1 MANQNPKTIYQS
13 LWNSADILRSKMDAS
28 EYKNYTLGLIFYKY
42 LSDNLLHHAADL
54 LEEKVAD
61 LNEAQQVYADA
72 FNDPE
77 IKDDLIDELK
87 FDFSY
92 VLEPKLTFTALMQS
106 IYKGKFQ
113 LEDLAQ
119 GFRNIEQSSELFE
132 NLFED
137 VDLYSRKLGSTPQK
151 QNQVISDVMKELA
164 TLDMAH
170 QGDILGDAYEYL
182 IGQFASDSGKKAG
195 EFYTP
200 QAVSSLMTQIV
211 VQGKEDQ
218 KGFSVYDPTMGSG
231 SLLLNV
237 KKYTNEPGTVNYFGQ
252 ELNTSTYNLARMNMF
267 LHKVDV
273 ANQHLSNADTLDA
286 DWPTEEPTNF
296 DAVLMNPP
304 YSAKWTADKG
314 FLDEPRF
321 SMYGV
326 LAPKSKADFA
336 FLLHGYYHLKDSGVM
351 AIVLPHGV
359 LFRGAAEGKIR
370 KILLENGAID
380 TVIGLPANIFFNTSI
395 PTTVIILKKNRE
407 NKDVLFIDASNEFT
421 KEKNQNKLE
430 EKHIEKILNTYK
442 ERKDIEKYSHA
453 ATYDEIVENDFN
465 LNIPRYVDTFEE
477 EEPISLA
484 EVAQDMKEVQKEIA
498 ESNAELAQM
507 VQELTASNDE
517 AQKELDQFIQLLGF
531 NNMQG
536 GEQNEQ

>member
-1 MANQNPKTIYQS
+1 MSEPKSKTLYQA
-13 LWNSADILRSKMDAS
+13 LWNSADILRSKMDAN
-28 EYKNYTLGLIFYKY
+28 EYKNYLLGIVFYKY
-42 LSDNLLHHAADL
+42 LSDKLLYHAVEL
-54 LEEKVAD
+54 LEKEASSLSDAQKVY
-61 LNEAQQVYADA
+61 EEA

-77 IKDDLIDELK
+77 LKEDLINELK

-92 VLEPKLTFTALMQS
+92 ALEPNLTFTALVKEVDKRQ
-106 IYKGKFQ
+106 FQ
-113 LEDLAQ
+113 LEDLAK

-137 VDLYSRKLGSTPQK
+137 VDLYSKRLGATAQK
-151 QNQVISDVMKELA
+151 QNQTISSVMKELNS
-164 TLDMAH
+164 LDIAH
-170 QGDILGDAYEYL
+170 EGDALGDAYEYL

-200 QAVSSLMTQIV
+200 QPVSTLMTKIV
-211 VQGKEDQ
+211 LAGKEDQ

-237 KKYTNEPGTVNYFGQ
+237 KKFSNQPGTVSYFGQ
-252 ELNTSTYNLARMNMF
+252 ELNTSTYNLARMNMI
-267 LHKVDV
+267 LHGVDI
-273 ANQHLSNADTLDA
+273 ANQHLHNADTLDA

-304 YSAKWTADKG
+304 YSAKWSAEKG
-314 FLDEPRF
+314 FLDDPRF

-336 FLLHGYYHLKDSGVM
+336 FLLHGYYHLKDTGAM

-370 KILLENGAID
+370 RILLENGAID

-395 PTTVIILKKNRE
+395 PTTVIILRKNRE
-407 NKDVLFIDASNEFT
+407 NKNVLFIDASKEFT
-421 KEKNQNKLE
+421 KGKNQNVLKE
-430 EKHIEKILNTYK
+430 THIEKILDAYTK
-442 ERKDIEKYSHA
+442 REDVEKFAHV
-453 ATYDEIVENDFN
+453 ATFEEIQENDFN

-477 EEPISLA
+477 EPEIDIVQLSQEISGLNKKIKQA
-484 EVAQDMKEVQKEIA
+484 ESEFLSMLDELTVTPETKEII
-498 ESNAELAQM
+498 
-507 VQELTASNDE
+507 E
-517 AQKELDQFIQLLGF
+517 AAKGVFR
-531 NNMQG
+531 
-536 GEQNEQ
+536 